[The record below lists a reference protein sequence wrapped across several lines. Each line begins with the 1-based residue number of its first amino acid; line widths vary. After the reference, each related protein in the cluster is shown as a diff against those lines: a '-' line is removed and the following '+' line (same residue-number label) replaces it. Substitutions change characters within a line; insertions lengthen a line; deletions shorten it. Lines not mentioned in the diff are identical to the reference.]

1 MNLTKKIASNLWI
14 TLDLALIAKNAPEK
28 LNTIRNILTNNN
40 VDLSYMSVDQGE
52 TIKIDLSYRS
62 NFNLNFIE
70 V

>member
-14 TLDLALIAKNAPEK
+14 TLDLTLIAKNAPEK